1 MKEKFEKWIGFN
13 WFRFSEVD
21 IIFCFLEEF
30 GEDKERVVLRGVILG
45 YRLLNVYIKS
55 LNMIYNSKS
64 NFSKDIM

>member
-45 YRLLNVYIKS
+45 YRFECLYKEFK
-55 LNMIYNSKS
+55 Y
-64 NFSKDIM
+64 DI